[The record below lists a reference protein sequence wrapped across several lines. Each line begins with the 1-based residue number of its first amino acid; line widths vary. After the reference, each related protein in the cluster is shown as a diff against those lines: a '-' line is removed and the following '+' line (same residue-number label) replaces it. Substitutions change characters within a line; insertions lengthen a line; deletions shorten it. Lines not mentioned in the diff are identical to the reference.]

1 MWHRRSHPI
10 HSSVILRFV
19 FLRFFISRT
28 LTSFSFISW
37 KNFSTF
43 FLFALDLRLLTWVLQ
58 FIIHCYPYEIY
69 LIFVR
74 FLYVLTLQIQ
84 RKFIKFYKFWTG
96 VACISFTNYFG
107 DSSREQSR
115 RTISNDDGSTFF
127 RLSVTSI
134 FNIPQRRLDLHKF
147 SYNTSLHWYLNII
160 GLINQHDVWNYPQV
174 EKRRYLFTEK
184 ITLSVF

>member
-1 MWHRRSHPI
+1 MQHLCIIQMLQGNFMWHRRSHPI
-10 HSSVILRFV
+10 HSSVVLRFV

-43 FLFALDLRLLTWVLQ
+43 FLLALDLRLLTWVLQ

-74 FLYVLTLQIQ
+74 FLYVLTLEIQ

-127 RLSVTSI
+127 R
-134 FNIPQRRLDLHKF
+134 
-147 SYNTSLHWYLNII
+147 
-160 GLINQHDVWNYPQV
+160 
-174 EKRRYLFTEK
+174 
-184 ITLSVF
+184 